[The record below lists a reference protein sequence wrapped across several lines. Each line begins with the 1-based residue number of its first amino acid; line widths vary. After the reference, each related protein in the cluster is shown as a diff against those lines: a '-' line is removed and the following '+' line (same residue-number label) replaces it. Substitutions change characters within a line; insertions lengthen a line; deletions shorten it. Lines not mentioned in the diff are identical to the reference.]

1 MTSPLDMLCKAQSA
15 KFRKAKFMAGI
26 SKPRMLVILS
36 AAIAQAET
44 RGLAR
49 LYIQAVRDVQDIL
62 LGNDPL
68 AATAF
73 WRSLIAESDKRS
85 RGGFAAM
92 SPERLREVS
101 AHGRGSFNCKLNA
114 TEAGKKGGLARAANT
129 TPGQRREWSARGAE
143 VTNSKRRR

>member
-1 MTSPLDMLCKAQSA
+1 
-15 KFRKAKFMAGI
+15 MAGI

-36 AAIAQAET
+36 AAIEQAEE
-44 RGLAR
+44 RGEGDYVAILT
-49 LYIQAVRDVQDIL
+49 DVELIL
-62 LGNDPL
+62 RGDRPFDEE
-68 AATAF
+68 F
-73 WRSLIAESDKRS
+73 WHPIIAESDKRS

-92 SPERLREVS
+92 SPERHREVS

-129 TPGQRREWSARGAE
+129 TPEQRREWSARGAE